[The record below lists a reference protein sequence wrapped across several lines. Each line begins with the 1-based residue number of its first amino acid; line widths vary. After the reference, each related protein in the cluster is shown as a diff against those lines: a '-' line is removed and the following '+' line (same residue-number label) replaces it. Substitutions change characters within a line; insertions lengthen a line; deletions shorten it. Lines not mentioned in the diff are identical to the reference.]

1 MFAKRKA
8 FFSFAKRKAF
18 PFLLQ
23 RRRAFFFLC
32 RKKSFLFH
40 SSKEQGSSF
49 RRVLEEAMEVSSF
62 WAYSCCCL
70 IWDSRQLQRDSSQ
83 SQWTSSARK
92 KYEIIFILHP
102 AMYIN
107 RQITWAVSTC
117 ERTRRTRTFGIPCS
131 SKSPHSDCNICSS
144 FLFEAQ
150 LFVRAFHLKK
160 FSCSF
165 KGYALFFLS

>member
-1 MFAKRKA
+1 MEIGIQIKIESAPVKRPRPDTVQEL
-8 FFSFAKRKAF
+8 RKW
-18 PFLLQ
+18 
-23 RRRAFFFLC
+23 C
-32 RKKSFLFH
+32 KSWKMMMH
-40 SSKEQGSSF
+40 G
-49 RRVLEEAMEVSSF
+49 
-62 WAYSCCCL
+62 SCCCL
-70 IWDSRQLQRDSSQ
+70 IWDSRQLQRDSRQ

-92 KYEIIFILHP
+92 KYEIIFILLP

-117 ERTRRTRTFGIPCS
+117 ERTCRTRTFGIPCS

-165 KGYALFFLS
+165 KGYALFCLS